1 MLSKEEVRE
10 RALYCYSV
18 FLQLSWLYSNN
29 FIAPTQYIDSLKES
43 SLGLG
48 EDEFIT
54 LTIKEALMEER
65 EDGGLRTLM
74 ALYEGFAG
82 AFCEVLEISL
92 DDIHAELSP
101 EYCRQLAS
109 EVGVDLNRIEKVLNS
124 P

>member
-18 FLQLSWLYSNN
+18 FLQLSWLYGNN
-29 FIAPTQYIDSLKES
+29 FIAPTQYLDYLKKS

-65 EDGGLRTLM
+65 EDAGLMTLM

-82 AFCEVLEISL
+82 AFCEVLEVSL
-92 DDIHAELSP
+92 DDLQAELSP
-101 EYCRQLAS
+101 QYCRQLAS
-109 EVGVDLNRIEKVLNS
+109 EVGVDLNHEKVLNS